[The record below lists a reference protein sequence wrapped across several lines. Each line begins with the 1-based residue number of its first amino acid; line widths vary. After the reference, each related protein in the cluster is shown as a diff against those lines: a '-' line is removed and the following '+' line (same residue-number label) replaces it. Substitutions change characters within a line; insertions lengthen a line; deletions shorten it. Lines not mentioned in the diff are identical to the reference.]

1 MPRLRLALVLLL
13 PALVFGALY
22 LRSLDYELVWTDTG
36 EIEQGSLIRP
46 ADGLLDA
53 FVQPMHGSLDFRL
66 AGVSQSFYRP
76 LQVVILSLIH
86 DRYATEPRF
95 YRAVNLALGAA
106 TAVVFTALGWT
117 LFGRAGLA
125 LLAGTIFA
133 VHPGGIEVY
142 VWIAGMSAAL
152 ADFFVVGS
160 VLAAVLALRA
170 GVCGRGVALA
180 LVSVAAFVLGLASK
194 EHAVVTPALVLAS
207 AVSLAVLDR
216 DAAAGSRR
224 SQVATA
230 AEGSRRVQV
239 ATAAAGSRR
248 VQVATAAAGSRR
260 VQVATAAALV
270 LVQGLVAL
278 AYVVWWRPHVLG
290 GAFTG
295 APPIGGKLMTHSL
308 SSLASWPRTLLWL
321 FFPWQ
326 STTSDVVRV
335 VTSALDPMAW
345 LGLLLAAGSLAAWLW
360 LLRRGHAVAALGL
373 AWIWIAFLPTSGVVP
388 LLHARAER
396 NLCLSILGVALVW
409 PAAVAP
415 LLRTAWPR
423 APRAAAAGLAAVAVV
438 ALAQRSWARI
448 PDWRS
453 DLSLFERDA
462 GRDPLY
468 REGKYELAIALFEA
482 GRGDEAKHQLEA
494 LLDLDSEFT
503 GRSSYLRKVDVFEL
517 YCHVNRELRSDRDT
531 LRLFDER
538 LGGKIHPTSMPGFL
552 FCTAHALEGAGR
564 EEEALEIYT
573 QLMSQGGPRGQLIFS
588 VAIARCHARLGRT
601 AEARRWLARAE
612 STRVGDPAVDREIQ
626 NVRRLI
632 RHGTRAPGP
641 RARPRP

>member
-36 EIEQGSLIRP
+36 EIEQGTLIRP
-46 ADGLLDA
+46 VDGLLDA

-66 AGVSQSFYRP
+66 AGVPQSFYRP
-76 LQVVILSLIH
+76 LQVVLLSLIH
-86 DRYATEPRF
+86 DRHGTEPRF

-106 TAVVFTALGWT
+106 TAVAFTALAWA
-117 LFGRAGLA
+117 LFGRVGLA

-142 VWIAGMSAAL
+142 VWVAGMSAAL

-170 GVCGRGVALA
+170 RRCGCGVALA

-216 DAAAGSRR
+216 DAAVGR
-224 SQVATA
+224 
-230 AEGSRRVQV
+230 RRVQV
-239 ATAAAGSRR
+239 ATAATLA
-248 VQVATAAAGSRR
+248 
-260 VQVATAAALV
+260 

-278 AYVVWWRPHVLG
+278 AYVVWWRPSVLG

-295 APPIGGKLMTHSL
+295 APPIGGTLVTQTL
-308 SSLASWPRTLLWL
+308 SSLALWPRTLLWL

-335 VTSALDPMAW
+335 VTSFLDPMAW
-345 LGLLLAAGSLAAWLW
+345 LGLLLAAASLAAGLW

-396 NLCLSILGVALVW
+396 NLCLSIFGVALVW
-409 PAAVAP
+409 PAAAAP
-415 LLRTAWPR
+415 LLRAAWPR
-423 APRAAAAGLAAVAVV
+423 VPRAVAAGLAAVAVV

-462 GRDPLY
+462 ARDPLY
-468 REGKYELAIALFEA
+468 REGMYELAIALFEA
-482 GRGDEAKHQLEA
+482 GRGDEAKRQLEV

-517 YCHVNRELRSDRDT
+517 YCHVNRELRSDPDT

-538 LGGKIHPTSMPGFL
+538 LGGRIHPNSMPGFL

-564 EEEALEIYT
+564 AEEALEIYT
-573 QLMSQGGPRGQLIFS
+573 QLMPQGGQRGQLIFS
-588 VAIARCHARLGRT
+588 VAIARCHARLGRY

-612 STRVGDPAVDREIQ
+612 STRVGDPAVDEEIQ

-632 RHGTRAPGP
+632 RRGTRARGP
-641 RARPRP
+641 RALPRP